1 MEFITLVLGDYQTN
15 CYLVYDKNKNCALI
29 DPGYEPERILS
40 AAREYGLNIR
50 AIFLTH
56 GHFDHV
62 GAVKALAE
70 ATHVPVW
77 LNEKELTLPVQIT
90 AGPLYCTDFLE
101 DGEKISVGELEFTVL
116 STPGH
121 TPGSVCLACQ
131 GVLFTGDTL
140 FAGSCGRVD
149 LPGGVPWEMM
159 GSLNRLKNLPGD
171 YQICPGHGPES
182 SLSWERKTNPYLRA
196 GL

>member
-29 DPGYEPERILS
+29 DPGYAPQRILS

-50 AIFLTH
+50 AILLTH

-62 GAVKALAE
+62 GGVKALAE
-70 ATHVPVW
+70 ATHAPVW
-77 LNEKELTLPVQIT
+77 MSEKELSLPGQMT
-90 AGPLYCTDFLE
+90 AGPLYYTDSFE
-101 DGEKISVGELEFTVL
+101 DGEKLCIGELEFTVIA
-116 STPGH
+116 TPGH
-121 TPGSVCLACQ
+121 TPGSVCFAC
-131 GVLFTGDTL
+131 GDVLFTGDTL

-149 LPGGVPWEMM
+149 FPGSDCRAMTQ
-159 GSLNRLKNLPGD
+159 SLKRLKNLPGD

-182 SLSWERKTNPYLRA
+182 SLSWERKTNPYLR
-196 GL
+196 G